1 MLTLLWTSK
10 LISDFLRKLDDSLD
24 VIGAQI
30 HSDNVFQNVLDISDR
45 VSQLRFQ
52 LHLVLV
58 ITHLLKE
65 VR

>member
-30 HSDNVFQNVLDISDR
+30 HSDNVFQDVLDISDR
-45 VSQLRFQ
+45 VSQLSF
-52 LHLVLV
+52 
-58 ITHLLKE
+58 
-65 VR
+65 